1 MLQTSPMTFQIHPR
15 LEADTMFVADW
26 PVNRVLLMNDA
37 NYPWLILVPRLEGLR
52 DFHDVPPEDETGFLQ
67 EINRAARAL
76 KEVSGAVK
84 MNTAALGNMVP
95 QLHVHVIARF
105 ETDPAWPDP
114 VWGKHDALP
123 YKDGEAE
130 ALIERFLVA
139 TG

>member
-1 MLQTSPMTFQIHPR
+1 MSLRLDPR
-15 LEADTMFVADW
+15 LEADTTFIADW

-52 DFHDVPPEDETGFLQ
+52 DFHDVPVADAAAFHD

-76 KEVSGAVK
+76 KEITGAAK

-105 ETDPAWPDP
+105 ESDAAWPDP
-114 VWGKHDALP
+114 VWGKHPAVP
-123 YKDGEAE
+123 YGDGEAE
-130 ALIERFLVA
+130 TLIGRFLA
-139 TG
+139 AAG